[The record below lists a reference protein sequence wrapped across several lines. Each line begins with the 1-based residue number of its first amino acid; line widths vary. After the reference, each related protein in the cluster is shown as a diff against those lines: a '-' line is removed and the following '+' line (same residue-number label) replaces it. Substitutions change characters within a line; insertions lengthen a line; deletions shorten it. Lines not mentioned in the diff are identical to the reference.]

1 MSTVIAEYI
10 LFGAS
15 ISATWIL
22 IASGFTLLYGVTKI
36 VNMAYGL
43 SYALSAYM
51 LYYLVRVIGFNTIL
65 AIPFCLLVAIAV
77 DLIVF
82 RLAIKPIMENHELTI
97 TATFLIAITATQIFI
112 LIFSPQPRGV
122 PTVIEGSVTILGVN
136 TVLQRLTLIP
146 LSILVLLGLH
156 LFLRKTRQGKVI
168 RALSQDS
175 LAVRLL
181 GISVQKY
188 QLIVLVI
195 SSMLASLAG
204 VFYVSLEVATPT
216 TILDPIVPIFTV
228 TILGGLGSTPGAIVA
243 GLLLGYSET
252 AAIYLLGS
260 QLRGIIPLLV
270 AILAIQI
277 RPYGLLGRK

>member
-1 MSTVIAEYI
+1 MSTVVAEYI

-36 VNMAYGL
+36 VNVAYGL
-43 SYALSAYM
+43 PYALSAYM
-51 LYYLVRVIGFNTIL
+51 LYYLVMVVGVNTIL
-65 AIPFCLLVAIAV
+65 AIPFCLLIAVMV

-82 RLAIKPIMENHELTI
+82 RLAVKPIMENHELTI
-97 TATFLIAITATQIFI
+97 TATFLIAITATQAFM
-112 LIFSPQPRGV
+112 LLFSPQPRGV
-122 PTVIEGSVTILGVN
+122 PTIIEGSISILGVS

-156 LFLRKTRQGKVI
+156 IFLKKTRQGKVI
-168 RALSQDS
+168 RALAQDA

-181 GISVQKY
+181 GIGVQNY
-188 QLIVLVI
+188 QLIVLI
-195 SSMLASLAG
+195 MSSMLASLAG

-252 AAIYLLGS
+252 AAIYLFGS

-270 AILAIQI
+270 AILVIQI

>member
-22 IASGFTLLYGVTKI
+22 IASGFTLLYGVTKV
-36 VNMAYGL
+36 VNIAYGL

-51 LYYLVRVIGFNTIL
+51 LYYLVRVAGLNAIL
-65 AIPFCLLVAIAV
+65 ALPFSLFIAMAV
-77 DLIVF
+77 DLIIF
-82 RLAIKPIMENHELTI
+82 KFAIKPIMENHELTI
-97 TATFLIAITATQIFI
+97 TATFLMAITATQIFM
-112 LIFSPQPRGV
+112 LLFSPQPRGV
-122 PTVIEGSVTILGVN
+122 PTIIEGSVTILGVSI
-136 TVLQRLTLIP
+136 VLQRLIIIPFSISVLI
-146 LSILVLLGLH
+146 GLH
-156 LFLRKTRQGKVI
+156 IFLKGTRPGKVI
-168 RALSQDS
+168 RALAQDN

-181 GISVQKY
+181 GINVEKY
-188 QLIVLVI
+188 QLVVLII
-195 SSMLASLAG
+195 SSLLASLAG
-204 VFYVSLEVATPT
+204 VLYVSLEVVTPT
-216 TILDPIVPIFTV
+216 TLLDPIVPIFTV
-228 TILGGLGSTPGAIVA
+228 TILGGLGSTLGAIVA

-252 AAIYLLGS
+252 AAIYLFGS